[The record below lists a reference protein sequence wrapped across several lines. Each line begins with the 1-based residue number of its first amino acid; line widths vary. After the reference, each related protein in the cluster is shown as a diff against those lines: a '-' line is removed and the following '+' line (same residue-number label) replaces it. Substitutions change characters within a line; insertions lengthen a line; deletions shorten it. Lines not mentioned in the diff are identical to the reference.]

1 MKKIISLSL
10 AVLASITFMH
20 AQSFKGHAS
29 GAFGILNLKYRVQ
42 YEMPLKDK
50 TSLGINMN
58 YYLLSWKGPVF
69 EPFVRLY
76 DPKNGNTQGLFV
88 QAKLMYGNLSAY
100 KPPYTSEEP
109 LDNKRW
115 STFGF
120 GASFGHKYLFYK
132 HFTIE
137 PLTGFRYL
145 SAPSSS
151 ANADDP
157 LFWILTTGLL
167 LDLQIK
173 LGYQF

>member
-29 GAFGILNLKYRVQ
+29 GTFGILNAKYRFQ

-50 TSLGINMN
+50 TSFGINMN
-58 YYLLSWKGPVF
+58 YYLLNWKGPVF
-69 EPFVRLY
+69 EPFIRLY
-76 DPKNGNTQGLFV
+76 DIKNGNAEGLFV
-88 QAKLMYGNLSAY
+88 QAKLMYGNLSAFS
-100 KPPYTSEEP
+100 PSYTSEEP

-145 SAPSSS
+145 SAPTNS

-157 LFWILTTGLL
+157 LFWILSTGLL

-173 LGYQF
+173 FGYQF